1 MLSEGNERDTLVP
14 LKYNVY
20 LYCIMKTIL
29 LINLIIGYVT
39 MGAVLL
45 IGGSI
50 MCLKH
55 FPSSKLSKF
64 IRRHLITDEDLEP
77 MG

>member
-1 MLSEGNERDTLVP
+1 
-14 LKYNVY
+14 
-20 LYCIMKTIL
+20 MKTIL

-39 MGAVLL
+39 IFGVLL

-50 MCLKH
+50 MTLKH
-55 FPSSKLSKF
+55 FPTSKMSKF

-77 MG
+77 KN